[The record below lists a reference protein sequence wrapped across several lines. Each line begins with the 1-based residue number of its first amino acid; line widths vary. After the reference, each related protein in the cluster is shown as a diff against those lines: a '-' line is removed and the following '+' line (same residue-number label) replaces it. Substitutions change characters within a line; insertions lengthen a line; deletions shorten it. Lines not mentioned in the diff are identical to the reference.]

1 MFFVSHFVGE
11 NRTCEPLN
19 ASPWATRYYRSSLSV
34 AITLLMSYHWL
45 VTRYS
50 ITFAQISGPGVQWT
64 TQFANLFANCIM
76 SSTPL
81 PFINLHFIFHYSPLH
96 LSLPSTLL
104 FITLHHTFHYPPLY
118 LPLPST
124 LHLITLLFP
133 FHCLPLF
140 LSLSLFPFP
149 PSFLLPYLLSSLS
162 LFFPFSFSLLY
173 VLRTFPDLPLLF
185 PFSSISLPSAPSPPI
200 AGHVWRVCV
209 AGDMCVCVV
218 YNLGNRFPHI

>member
-118 LPLPST
+118 LPLPFTFPFPFIISFPSIVT
-124 LHLITLLFP
+124 FTIPPFLPFPLFP
-133 FHCLPLF
+133 FLFFPALCLTY
-140 LSLSLFPFP
+140 FPWSAP
-149 PSFLLPYLLSSLS
+149 PFS
-162 LFFPFSFSLLY
+162 LFFH
-173 VLRTFPDLPLLF
+173 
-185 PFSSISLPSAPSPPI
+185 LPSLCPLPPYCWTCVESMCSR
-200 AGHVWRVCV
+200 GHV
-209 AGDMCVCVV
+209 CVCS
-218 YNLGNRFPHI
+218 L